1 MLHCLAASHLTPVLY
16 QSLHFYWLRWETCRN
31 AVNKVYKYF
40 SSYHYLKCCT
50 WFSNESLYACLTTTF
65 IVIVPTRFCF
75 IARSHFAFPPKSQCL
90 LWHGRFSSH
99 MLPVPVPALTSI
111 LLFSIH
117 YSVTCDVRLNKKCSN
132 SSFVKKIIKTLKMRL
147 NCTEVFGYI
156 KLLNCNCYW
165 ET

>member
-1 MLHCLAASHLTPVLY
+1 
-16 QSLHFYWLRWETCRN
+16 
-31 AVNKVYKYF
+31 
-40 SSYHYLKCCT
+40 
-50 WFSNESLYACLTTTF
+50 
-65 IVIVPTRFCF
+65 
-75 IARSHFAFPPKSQCL
+75 
-90 LWHGRFSSH
+90 

-156 KLLNCNCYW
+156 KLLNCNCY
-165 ET
+165 